1 MAGGGGRR
9 RRLVQYLMV
18 LEVRRRPLNLGQPV
32 RALHQ
37 LDHERDVGDGE
48 AQGLDAGEPLLV
60 GKGGNL
66 RGRQT
71 TWRVSHGRT
80 EICNLDYRRVRR
92 SLFHNCKSVCTSLKL
107 NLKRM
112 QTPP

>member
-71 TWRVSHGRT
+71 TWRVSHGRKA
-80 EICNLDYRRVRR
+80 ICNLDYPTR
-92 SLFHNCKSVCTSLKL
+92 SSLTISQL
-107 NLKRM
+107 QLAS
-112 QTPP
+112 QYTPALS